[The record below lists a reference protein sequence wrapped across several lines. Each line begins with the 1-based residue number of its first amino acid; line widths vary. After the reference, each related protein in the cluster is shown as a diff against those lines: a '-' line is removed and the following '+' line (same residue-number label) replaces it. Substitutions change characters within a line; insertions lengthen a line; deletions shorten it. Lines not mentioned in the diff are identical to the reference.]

1 MTDVPITDLRPL
13 LAVLVSFV
21 AAFFIVASHRSPNV
35 REGWTIAAAVAKF
48 AVVASMLPA
57 VLEGAVF
64 ETALGTFLPG
74 IDFVLRADALGMLF
88 AFLASGLWIVTSFY
102 SIGYMRGNDETNQ
115 TRYFAAFAV
124 SLSAT
129 MGIAFAGNLVTI
141 FVFYELLSIATY
153 PLVAHDETDEARA
166 AGRKYLA
173 YTMFGGGVL
182 VLAGTALV
190 YLIAGN
196 VSFTAGGIEELA
208 NADPGLA
215 MLAFFLLAIG
225 FGVKAGI
232 MPLHQWLPEAMVAPT
247 PVSGL
252 LHAVAVV
259 KSGAFG
265 VSRVVLD
272 VFGPELVFDL
282 SLPFGFSAGLVLST
296 IGAITLTA
304 ASIIAMRKDHLKQ
317 RLAYST
323 VSQLSYIILGLG
335 LFGWYGLVGALLHI
349 PAHAFMKLT
358 LFFCAGNL
366 HVSTH
371 TDYISEMAGIGK
383 RMPLTMGAFTV
394 ASLGMAGIP
403 LLAGF
408 VSKYYM
414 LMGGIRMGAQ
424 LTPVAY
430 YLVGALL
437 LSGVLNIAYFWP
449 VIYTAFFEA
458 EDDHD
463 AKPLVD
469 FRLGGESRS
478 TLAATDGGR
487 AGDDAAADGGR
498 AGDDAAADEDR
509 AGDDAAA
516 DEDRAGDDAA
526 ADEDRA
532 DESEDGDASLVESA
546 EDDSAVDGEGAATAD
561 PDLPDDSDI
570 PDAELEDRPTD
581 ADGVIRPDFDTS
593 ERDFSEPAERVDTGD
608 YAVDQRPSDV
618 DVPFGPGRSSEG
630 AEDGGVPN
638 AERNENHDGHDHTDH
653 DDHDHGGGPPTG
665 GWRHIDGL
673 DALCGRES
681 TWFTLGP
688 ILTAMSLAVLLGVI
702 PYEMGFLELIEL
714 IVDTRLPEGVMRP

>member
-1 MTDVPITDLRPL
+1 MTDVVLQDPRPL

-21 AAFFIVASHRSPNV
+21 AAVLIVASYRSPNV
-35 REGWTIAAAVAKF
+35 REGWTLVASLAKF
-48 AVVASMLPA
+48 GIVASMLPA
-57 VLEGAVF
+57 VLDGTTFEWSLGA
-64 ETALGTFLPG
+64 FLPG
-74 IDFVLRADALGMLF
+74 IGAPIEFALRADALGMLF
-88 AFLASGLWIVTSFY
+88 AFLASGLWIITSFY
-102 SIGYMRGNDETNQ
+102 SIGYMRGLDEPNQ

-124 SLSAT
+124 SLAAT

-153 PLVAHDETDEARA
+153 PLVAHDETAEARS

-182 VLAGTALV
+182 VLAGTVLV
-190 YLIAGN
+190 YLLAGS
-196 VSFTAGGIEELA
+196 VDFTAGGIAELA

-265 VSRVVLD
+265 VARVVLD

-282 SLPFGFSAGLVLST
+282 SLPFGFTAGLVLST
-296 IGAITLTA
+296 IGAVTLTA
-304 ASIIAMRKDHLKQ
+304 ASLIALRKDHLKR

-323 VSQLSYIILGLG
+323 ISQLSYIILGLG

-358 LFFCAGNL
+358 LFFCAGNI

-371 TDYISEMAGIGK
+371 TDYISQMAGIGK

-414 LMGGIRMGAQ
+414 LIGGVRMGMNF
-424 LTPVAY
+424 TPVAY
-430 YLVGALL
+430 YLAGALL
-437 LSGVLNIAYFWP
+437 LSGVLNVAYFWP

-458 EDDHD
+458 EDAHD

-469 FRLGGESRS
+469 FPLGGESRS
-478 TLAATDGGR
+478 IVAATDGGR
-487 AGDDAAADGGR
+487 ADDDAATDGGR
-498 AGDDAAADEDR
+498 ADDDAATDGGRASDDVNEDDDESGSADDVDDIV
-509 AGDDAAA
+509 ADADGADAASPDA
-516 DEDRAGDDAA
+516 DGV
-526 ADEDRA
+526 
-532 DESEDGDASLVESA
+532 DESEV
-546 EDDSAVDGEGAATAD
+546 
-561 PDLPDDSDI
+561 
-570 PDAELEDRPTD
+570 PDADLDDLPTD
-581 ADGVIRPDFDTS
+581 ADGVVRPDFDTS

-608 YAVDQRPSDV
+608 YAVDQRPSDA
-618 DVPFGPGRSSEG
+618 DVPFGPGRGDAS
-630 AEDGGVPN
+630 DGSAADAAAAHDDGEPV
-638 AERNENHDGHDHTDH
+638 AAGDHDGHGDDHGDDH
-653 DDHDHGGGPPTG
+653 DDHDHHGGP
-665 GWRHIDGL
+665 
-673 DALCGRES
+673 
-681 TWFTLGP
+681 
-688 ILTAMSLAVLLGVI
+688 
-702 PYEMGFLELIEL
+702 
-714 IVDTRLPEGVMRP
+714 

>member
-1 MTDVPITDLRPL
+1 MTDVVLQDPRPL

-21 AAFFIVASHRSPNV
+21 AAFLIVASHRSPNV
-35 REGWTIAAAVAKF
+35 REGWTLVASLAKF
-48 AVVASMLPA
+48 GIVASMLPA
-57 VLEGAVF
+57 VLDGRTFEWSAGA
-64 ETALGTFLPG
+64 FLPG
-74 IDFVLRADALGMLF
+74 VGAPIEFALRADALGMLF
-88 AFLASGLWIVTSFY
+88 AFLASGLWIITSFY
-102 SIGYMRGNDETNQ
+102 SIGYMRGLDEPNQ

-124 SLSAT
+124 SLAAT

-153 PLVAHDETDEARA
+153 PLVAHDETAEARS

-190 YLIAGN
+190 YLLAGS
-196 VSFTAGGIEELA
+196 VDFTAGGIAELA

-282 SLPFGFSAGLVLST
+282 SLPLGFTAGLVLST

-304 ASIIAMRKDHLKQ
+304 ASLIALRKDHLKR

-323 VSQLSYIILGLG
+323 ISQLSYIILGLG

-358 LFFCAGNL
+358 LFFCAGNI

-371 TDYISEMAGIGK
+371 TDYISQMAGIGK

-414 LMGGIRMGAQ
+414 LIGGVRMGMNF
-424 LTPVAY
+424 TPVAY
-430 YLVGALL
+430 YLAGALL
-437 LSGVLNIAYFWP
+437 LSGVLNVAYFWP
-449 VIYTAFFEA
+449 VIYTAFFQA
-458 EDDHD
+458 EDAHD

-469 FRLGGESRS
+469 FPLGGESRS
-478 TLAATDGGR
+478 IVAATDGGR
-487 AGDDAAADGGR
+487 AGDDADDGSDEADEEHDDAEP
-498 AGDDAAADEDR
+498 AGDVDDIVADAGGPAPE
-509 AGDDAAA
+509 
-516 DEDRAGDDAA
+516 
-526 ADEDRA
+526 
-532 DESEDGDASLVESA
+532 
-546 EDDSAVDGEGAATAD
+546 
-561 PDLPDDSDI
+561 
-570 PDAELEDRPTD
+570 D
-581 ADGVIRPDFDTS
+581 ADGPSSAPDGVDDSEVPDADLDDLPTDEDGVVRPDFAAT

-608 YAVDQRPSDV
+608 YAVDQRPSDA
-618 DVPFGPGRSSEG
+618 DVPFGPGRGYASPADADVADVGDADRVNDEG
-630 AEDGGVPN
+630 RGPDDPHG
-638 AERNENHDGHDHTDH
+638 DH
-653 DDHDHGGGPPTG
+653 DDEPHGGHDADTHDDGHHGGPPPG
-665 GWRHIDGL
+665 GWEHIAGL
-673 DALCGRES
+673 DALRGRES

-688 ILTAMSLAVLLGVI
+688 ILAAMTLAVLLGVI

-714 IVDTRLPEGVMRP
+714 IVDARLPEGVVRP